1 MKDAL
6 DKLPEES
13 RTGYP
18 KERSKLLCLFLFW
31 KNAQICQ
38 KLKPRKAW
46 SAMFLA
52 SFITMESSKISS
64 STADLYSRRSLSI
77 VLGLLYIVVPQWLGG
92 YRSGFW
98 IRGWG
103 FESSSLSIPYGLML
117 ISIEIHEKKLSF
129 IPPFLK
135 STWQKIQQQKFDFN
149 KLKWRKC

>member
-1 MKDAL
+1 MFIFVLKKSSNL
-6 DKLPEES
+6 QKTLSPEKPS
-13 RTGYP
+13 RP
-18 KERSKLLCLFLFW
+18 C
-31 KNAQICQ
+31 
-38 KLKPRKAW
+38 
-46 SAMFLA
+46 FLA

-64 STADLYSRRSLSI
+64 STADLYSWRSLSI

-103 FESSSLSIPYGLML
+103 FESSSLSIPNELLL

-149 KLKWRKC
+149 KLK